1 MWQDKN
7 KEHPVF
13 ENDRQRRCQRL
24 CTDYPIIILRSS
36 AMGPT
41 RILSTI
47 LSFDMCSPFL
57 SYYFLSFSCYVLS
70 LFFMRNFCLVSHGTW
85 LENGRH
91 WRMPAASASAS
102 ASASVHIEFR
112 CPQKYATNLCS
123 SQQQQLVAQLKMSGS
138 KIQKQQAT
146 SIRWAYFMKFE
157 NLHILWTPQGTC
169 NAFAFAVAVAV
180 AFCAVVSSLIWLIY
194 AILKMLRCA
203 H

>member
-13 ENDRQRRCQRL
+13 ENERQRL

-36 AMGPT
+36 VMGPT

-47 LSFDMCSPFL
+47 LSFDMS
-57 SYYFLSFSCYVLS
+57 SSLS
-70 LFFMRNFCLVSHGTW
+70 LSLSIYRISLVTSCRYSSWEISAWFRLELDSKMGDIEGCL
-85 LENGRH
+85 
-91 WRMPAASASAS
+91 PASAS

-123 SQQQQLVAQLKMSGS
+123 SQQHQLVAQLKMSGS
-138 KIQKQQAT
+138 KIQKQQAS

-157 NLHILWTPQGTC
+157 NLHILRPPQGTR
-169 NAFAFAVAVAV
+169 NAFAFAFAVAV